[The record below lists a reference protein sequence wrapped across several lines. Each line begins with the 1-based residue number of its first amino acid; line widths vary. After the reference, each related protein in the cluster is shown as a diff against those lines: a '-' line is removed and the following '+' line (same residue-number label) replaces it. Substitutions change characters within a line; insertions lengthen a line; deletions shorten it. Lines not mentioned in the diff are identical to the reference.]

1 MADALYPARD
11 KPVIVAGKSIKVRT
25 EEYINRLIQFISD
38 KKESKAFSKIVGAD
52 LASIGERLDAIY
64 NATNK
69 GTHSDVSKEEAARYI
84 VHTYL
89 LISDIIALV
98 K

>member
-1 MADALYPARD
+1 M
-11 KPVIVAGKSIKVRT
+11 
-25 EEYINRLIQFISD
+25 
-38 KKESKAFSKIVGAD
+38 GAD

-89 LISDIIALV
+89 LISDIIALIE
-98 K
+98 